1 MAGEGSGGGP
11 GDDGPGIARRASP
24 ERLAAATS
32 LRRLGHAVVAHEAPD
47 ALLER
52 VAVTADRLLVDVEA
66 APPRER
72 PVGSMSRRFEAAPA
86 DGAVLDHFPDCVVSG
101 HANPLGIAI
110 DVRREGDDAVARVV
124 LGAAFE
130 GAPGRA
136 HGGVVAAIFD
146 DTLGFVL
153 DIVDVPAYTGRLS
166 VSYLAPTPV
175 HEEIEFRARLRHRE
189 GRKLLLESE
198 ATVAGVRIAE
208 AEGLFVAIAAGQ
220 DELGGQA

>member
-1 MAGEGSGGGP
+1 
-11 GDDGPGIARRASP
+11 
-24 ERLAAATS
+24 

-47 ALLER
+47 ALLDR
-52 VAVTADRLLVDVEA
+52 VAATADRLLVDVEA

-72 PVGSMSRRFEAAPA
+72 PVGTLSGRFEEAPA

-101 HANPLGIAI
+101 RANPLGIGI
-110 DVRREGDDAVARVV
+110 SVHREGDDAVARVV